1 MKLAHLTAVLDFL
14 ESEYDLD
21 LIDLRL
27 LAAMQMRWEKDEPIR
42 ITDLV
47 RDFKIASPATIH
59 YRVAQDLVEKKMIKL
74 KENPHDKR
82 ERLIVEGPEF
92 KDVKKFLGDK

>member
-1 MKLAHLTAVLDFL
+1 MKLGQLTAVIDFL

-27 LAAMQMRWEKDEPIR
+27 LAVMQMRWEKDEPIR

-47 RDFKIASPATIH
+47 RDFKIASPATTH
-59 YRVAQDLVEKKMIKL
+59 YRVSQDLVEKKMIKL
-74 KENPHDKR
+74 RENPEDKR
-82 ERLIVEGPEF
+82 ERLIEEGPEF
-92 KDVKKFLGDK
+92 KNIKKFLGDK

>member
-1 MKLAHLTAVLDFL
+1 MKLQHLTAVLDFL

-27 LAAMQMRWEKDEPIR
+27 LGAMQNCWDKNEVIR

-47 RDFKIASPATIH
+47 RDYKIASPATVH
-59 YRVAQDLVEKKMIKL
+59 NRVAKLLVEKKMVKL
-74 KENPHDKR
+74 KKNPEDKR
-82 ERLIVEGPEF
+82 EWLIAEGSDF
-92 KDVKKFLGDK
+92 KDIVNFLGK